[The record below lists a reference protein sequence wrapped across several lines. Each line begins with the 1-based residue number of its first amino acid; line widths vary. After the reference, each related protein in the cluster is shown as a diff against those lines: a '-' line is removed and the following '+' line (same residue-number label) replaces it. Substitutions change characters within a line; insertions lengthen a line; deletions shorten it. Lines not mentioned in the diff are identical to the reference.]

1 MFWTE
6 DDHPGEIRVPDDVAD
21 AVFAIE
27 CRQLPVDHAFE
38 LAAALRAAHPWIGEV
53 PGLAVQP
60 IHVAGSQNG
69 WERPEHG
76 TGSFLRP
83 SRRTRLAI
91 RADHAGVERLI
102 DTLPGTRIALGGHAL
117 TLGEGR
123 RRPLSKETCL
133 HARYVV
139 ASPEQDEEA
148 FLREAA
154 RALAGIGVRV
164 RKALCGKTL
173 ALHTPDGPLVTRSL
187 MLADLQVEE
196 SFIVQREGLGPQ
208 RLMGCGVFLPHKG
221 IEAVKP
227 QS

>member
-6 DDHPGEIRVPDDVAD
+6 DQRPGEIRVPEDVAD

-27 CRQLPVDHAFE
+27 CRQLPVDHAYA
-38 LAAALRAAHPWIGEV
+38 LAAALSAAHPWIDEV

-91 RADHAGVERLI
+91 RAHQSGIERLLT
-102 DTLPGTRIALGGHAL
+102 TLPGTRIEIAGQPL

-123 RRPLSKETCL
+123 SRPLSKETCL

-139 ASPEQDEEA
+139 ASPDQDEEA
-148 FLREAA
+148 FLRDSA
-154 RALAGIGVRV
+154 RALAEIGVRV

-173 ALHTPDGPLVTRSL
+173 DLHTPDGPLVTRSL

-196 SFIVQREGLGPQ
+196 SFIVQRQGLGPR
-208 RLMGCGVFLPHKG
+208 RLMGCGVFIPHKG
-221 IEAVKP
+221 IDAVKP